1 MSNMS
6 RLLRFVDI
14 MRNSGDGSEDGG
26 KVFALRM
33 ANGLRVLA
41 YCDTFEEKGFAEK
54 LVDALCEEKLLFA
67 ASIRTKGDE
76 EELWEGPRVHSNGN
90 ELVPVG
96 KYHSEAEELLIWSE
110 VFQRVPLRGEAADR
124 MSLLFRKYFGEMPL

>member
-1 MSNMS
+1 MSSMS

-14 MRNSGDGSEDGG
+14 IRNSGDESVGG
-26 KVFALRM
+26 EKVFVLRM
-33 ANGLRVLA
+33 ANGLRILA
-41 YCDTFEEKGFAEK
+41 YCDAFEKEGFAEK
-54 LVDALCEEKLLFA
+54 IVDALCEEKLMFA
-67 ASIRTKGDE
+67 ASIKTRSDE
-76 EELWEGPRVHSNGN
+76 EELWKGPRVHSNGN

-96 KYHSEAEELLIWSE
+96 KYHSEAEELLVWSE